1 MPYASPLYVLLWL
14 AMTLPARAAGQEPL
28 PVAPGVYAFVGLG
41 GTPQAANRGRVANS
55 GFIVGS
61 TGVVV
66 IDTGI
71 SRRFGAEMLAA
82 IRRVTERPVSLVV
95 LTHATQEFVFGTS
108 SFVEAGAVIAAHRE
122 TIKLMASRCGH
133 CLDTLR
139 PVLGAELEGTRLV
152 VPARAF
158 EGSETFSEGG
168 ISFEVIH
175 LGWAST
181 PGDVVVYH
189 PASGVAFTGG
199 MALSRE
205 IPPIQDCDFAGWLSA
220 LNKLKKLPIRR
231 VVPGFGP
238 IGGPEIID
246 STIAYLHALDR
257 RVRALYLES
266 SSLIQALDHGELGR
280 FRSWSGYEAR
290 HRQNV
295 QHRYL
300 QLEIEDLGGDPRSTI
315 QPEQ

>member
-1 MPYASPLYVLLWL
+1 MPYVSRLCVVWL
-14 AMTLPARAAGQEPL
+14 AMTLPARAAGLEPL
-28 PVAPGVYAFVGLG
+28 PVAPGVYAFVGTG
-41 GTPQAANRGRVANS
+41 GVPQAANRGRVANS

-61 TGVVV
+61 AGVVV

-71 SRRFGAEMLAA
+71 SQRFGAEMLAS
-82 IRRVTERPVSLVV
+82 IRSVTQRPVRLVI
-95 LTHATQEFVFGTS
+95 LTHATQEFVFGAS
-108 SFVEAGAVIAAHRE
+108 PFAEAGAVIAAHRE

-133 CLDTLR
+133 CLDSLR
-139 PVLGAELEGTRLV
+139 PLLGAELDGTRLIL
-152 VPARAF
+152 PTRPF
-158 EGSETFSEGG
+158 EGSETVSEGG
-168 ISFEVIH
+168 MSIEVLH

-199 MALSRE
+199 MALYRE
-205 IPPIQDCDFAGWLSA
+205 VPPIRDCDFAGWLAA
-220 LNKLKKLPIRR
+220 LHELKKLPIRK

-238 IGGPEIID
+238 VGGPEVID
-246 STIAYLHALDR
+246 STLTYLHTLDR
-257 RVRALYLES
+257 RLRTLYAES
-266 SSLIQALDHGELGR
+266 SSLLQALDRGELDR

-300 QLEIEDLGGDPRSTI
+300 QLEIEDLGGDPRSTL
-315 QPEQ
+315 QP